1 MAIITAQ
8 RILTELGNRAWS
20 GFNKD
25 DMIWGNDD
33 AIQAQTELN
42 VAVRYLMN
50 LEDFPFRSKQKKI
63 NTIINQFAYSFPEG
77 QIINIYNDE
86 TNENL
91 VFYGSG
97 DNYNKTITGTP
108 TGYWVN
114 YNNPDEKIRLYPIP
128 DKKVTYNV
136 IYNTFYPVMTQDGD
150 LAMEFK
156 NKDDYINMP
165 ELIQDL
171 FMDCLVLR
179 VMVTNNKDEQDE
191 NFAPTQAEFNEYWK
205 LFKKV
210 CKASRNDSYTIF

>member
-42 VAVRYLMN
+42 VAIRYLMN
-50 LEDFPFRSKQKKI
+50 LEDFPFRSKQRMF
-63 NTIINQFAYSFPEG
+63 NTIVNQETYSFPEG

-86 TNENL
+86 TRESL
-91 VFYGSG
+91 VFYGTG
-97 DNYNKTITGTP
+97 DSYDKNITGTP
-108 TGYWVN
+108 TGYWIN
-114 YNNPDEKIRLYPIP
+114 YNNPNEKIRLYPIP
-128 DKKVTYNV
+128 DKKITYNV
-136 IYNTFYPVMTQDGD
+136 VYNTFYPVMTQDGN

-191 NFAPTQAEFNEYWK
+191 NFAPTQAEFNESWK
-205 LFKKV
+205 LFKQA
-210 CKASRNDSYTIF
+210 CKPAIPDSYTIF